1 MKYSDIVNNWT
12 NKQKQILD
20 DSENFV
26 VEGIAGSG
34 KTLLAIEKAKMI
46 LDKKLGSVQVVV
58 FTKALSKFIE
68 VNISFP
74 DLPKGIVLHYH
85 KWKELN
91 KTGKKVDYLIVDELQ
106 DFSNNEI
113 TDFVNSAERCYFFR
127 DSKQQIYN
135 IDQNPGQNSTLIHYK
150 DIISISYNQ
159 IKFKVYHLG
168 TNLRTNNEIVTFI
181 NKIYALDD
189 LSGLNYFG
197 KKPELHS
204 FKDANE
210 EIEWIYNYLKNKNE
224 DIGILLHKNEG
235 VIKSKDIG
243 VSIDKKSMVEI
254 DSISAYG
261 VKEFSNYLISKNIE
275 IGYKNKFDEKLTF
288 SSKENTKNIMTIHSS
303 KGLQFNTV
311 ILPFINTLDWV
322 NPNLLYT
329 AMTRA
334 SKKLIITMNSAQY
347 KGAFFNFLTD
357 EENNKLYE
365 IFLNDMYLPVL
376 KTSDVH
382 LVKNKFPLTHYKSND
397 INSGHLEC

>member
-135 IDQNPGQNSTLIHYK
+135 IDQNPGQNSTSIHYK

-159 IKFKVYHLG
+159 IKFKVYHLS

-261 VKEFSNYLISKNIE
+261 VKELSNFFISKNIE
-275 IGYKNKFDEKLTF
+275 IGYKNKFDEKLNF

-347 KGAFFNFLTD
+347 KGEFFNFLTD